1 MERLK
6 NASRYEQAANLILQ
20 QQLGGGGAKLSKKDV
35 EQALDCLLK
44 ANRFMR
50 AYHLCLE
57 WAPGEGILM
66 NTVKTHVRIAF
77 DLKNNQYV
85 SLLAEFEK
93 RVLRLKVVQH

>member
-20 QQLGGGGAKLSKKDV
+20 QQLGGAKPSKKDV

-77 DLKNNQYV
+77 DLTKNQYV
-85 SLLAEFEK
+85 ALLAEFEK